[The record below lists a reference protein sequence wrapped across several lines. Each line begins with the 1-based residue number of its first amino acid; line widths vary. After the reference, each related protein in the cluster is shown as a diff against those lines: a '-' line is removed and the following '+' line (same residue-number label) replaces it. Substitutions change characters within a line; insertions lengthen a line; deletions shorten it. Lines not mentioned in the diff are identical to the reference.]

1 MERKKPRI
9 SSKRE
14 HPIEVI
20 LLRVNLGH
28 ADFVAGYKEWR
39 EIFLGVDSA
48 QDIIGGVRQIAPN
61 SKLIDRDNLNV
72 T

>member
-28 ADFVAGYKEWR
+28 ADFVAGYKEWCVWT
-39 EIFLGVDSA
+39 IFSGFHFDQTFSA
-48 QDIIGGVRQIAPN
+48 
-61 SKLIDRDNLNV
+61 
-72 T
+72 